1 MSELSEQ
8 EQQYFQ
14 TGGNVELPEEA
25 TSSTQAAADPPPTP
39 PTPPTHTAAPEV
51 ATSATSDPAKPAEP
65 AKPFVD
71 PPEVQVEKNTNALKE
86 AREQN
91 RQLRAQLAQLS
102 QAQQQAARQFQE
114 MQQRLNPGQQPPS
127 FEENPAQHLQVSQQ
141 TLDRRLQQI
150 EQQNQHAAQMQQ
162 FTRWYQGQA
171 AQFSAQNPDFYDA
184 YGFYQKG
191 RAEQLMNQGLT
202 EDQAVARI
210 QYEEMQLAGTA
221 AQMGQNPSAL
231 IYQLAHSRGYQK
243 PTGNLTSGQN
253 TSTVAQPSKLETV
266 KAGLDASKPMA
277 NVGGGGQVEN
287 LTWDWVAHSSDDEF
301 LANWNKMEKEA
312 NRSARH

>member
-162 FTRWYQGQA
+162 
-171 AQFSAQNPDFYDA
+171 
-184 YGFYQKG
+184 
-191 RAEQLMNQGLT
+191 LMNQGLT